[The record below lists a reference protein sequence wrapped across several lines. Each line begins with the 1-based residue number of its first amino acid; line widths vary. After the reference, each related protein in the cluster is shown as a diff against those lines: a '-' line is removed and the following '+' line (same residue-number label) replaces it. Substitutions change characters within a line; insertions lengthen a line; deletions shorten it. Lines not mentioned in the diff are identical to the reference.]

1 MSRLGKLPI
10 KILPGVTVSISD
22 KEMSFKGP
30 KGELKLAHN
39 KLIEVKVEND
49 EALVKPYDMEA
60 KNASA
65 MWGLMWSLVRNC
77 IIGVG
82 EGFVKKLEVNG
93 VGYRAAIKG
102 KYLNLTLGKS
112 HNTKIEIP
120 EGIKVETPKQNII
133 TLESINKEKLGEFI
147 AVIKRQRPPEPYKG
161 KGIKRKGEYVQRKE
175 GKKG

>member
-1 MSRLGKLPI
+1 MSRVGKVPVSLTQGAKVEISGLNI
-10 KILPGVTVSISD
+10 KVHGTKGTLEKKFAGDIMIEQTGETIVVKPLNDTTAAKAMWGTARSIINSMVKGVTV
-22 KEMSFKGP
+22 
-30 KGELKLAHN
+30 
-39 KLIEVKVEND
+39 
-49 EALVKPYDMEA
+49 
-60 KNASA
+60 
-65 MWGLMWSLVRNC
+65 
-77 IIGVG
+77 
-82 EGFVKKLEVNG
+82 GFSEELEVNG

>member
-1 MSRLGKLPI
+1 MVKPLNDTNAAKAMWGTARSIINSMVK
-10 KILPGVTVSISD
+10 GVTV
-22 KEMSFKGP
+22 
-30 KGELKLAHN
+30 
-39 KLIEVKVEND
+39 
-49 EALVKPYDMEA
+49 
-60 KNASA
+60 
-65 MWGLMWSLVRNC
+65 
-77 IIGVG
+77 
-82 EGFVKKLEVNG
+82 GFSEELEVNC

-147 AVIKRQRPPEPYKG
+147 AVVKRQRPPEPYKG

>member
-1 MSRLGKLPI
+1 MSRVGKVPVSLTQGAKVEISGLNI
-10 KILPGVTVSISD
+10 KVHGTKGTLEKKFAGDITIEQNGEAIVVKPLNDSTAAKAMWGTARSIINSMVKGVTV
-22 KEMSFKGP
+22 
-30 KGELKLAHN
+30 
-39 KLIEVKVEND
+39 
-49 EALVKPYDMEA
+49 
-60 KNASA
+60 
-65 MWGLMWSLVRNC
+65 
-77 IIGVG
+77 
-82 EGFVKKLEVNG
+82 GFSEELEVNG

>member
-1 MSRLGKLPI
+1 MSRVGKVPVSLTQGAKVEISGLNI
-10 KILPGVTVSISD
+10 KVHGTKGTLEKKFVGDIMIEQTGETIVVKPLNDTSAAKAMWGTARSIINSMVKGVTV
-22 KEMSFKGP
+22 
-30 KGELKLAHN
+30 
-39 KLIEVKVEND
+39 
-49 EALVKPYDMEA
+49 
-60 KNASA
+60 
-65 MWGLMWSLVRNC
+65 
-77 IIGVG
+77 
-82 EGFVKKLEVNG
+82 GFSEELEVNG

-120 EGIKVETPKQNII
+120 EGIKVDTPKQNII

-161 KGIKRKGEYVQRKE
+161 KGIKSKGEYVQRKE